1 MKKMPKIH
9 IHFFRDLPA
18 HEKRLTIP
26 TVLTLL
32 RLFLVP
38 CIIFAMMTQRWGLAF
53 WLFVISTITDSLDG
67 MLARLLNQ
75 KTFLGACLDPIAD
88 KALLLS
94 VFCTL
99 AFYQSPLFSI
109 PLWFVLSVLIREL
122 IILFG
127 AWIIMLLR
135 GHLNIRPTRLGKM
148 TTMMQMLFIM
158 WLFACYFF
166 NWMPIKTYYSMLGI
180 LLILVFLS
188 FIQYLRDGI
197 AQLRGAA

>member
-1 MKKMPKIH
+1 MKKLPKIH
-9 IHFFRDLPA
+9 LHFFKDLPA

-26 TVLTLL
+26 TVLTLV
-32 RLFLVP
+32 RLALVP
-38 CIIFAMMTQRWGLAF
+38 CIVAAMIAHYWGFAF

-67 MLARLLNQ
+67 TLARMLNQ
-75 KTFLGACLDPIAD
+75 QTFLGACLDPIAD

-99 AFYQSPLFSI
+99 TFWQSPLFSI
-109 PLWFVLSVLIREL
+109 PLWFVGLVLIREC

-127 AWIIMLLR
+127 AWMIMLLR
-135 GHLNIRPTRLGKM
+135 GHLNVRPTKLGKM

-166 NWMPIKTYYSMLGI
+166 HWLPIKTYYSMLG
-180 LLILVFLS
+180 LLLVLVFLS
-188 FIQYLRDGI
+188 LIQYVRDGI
-197 AQLRGAA
+197 AQLRATA